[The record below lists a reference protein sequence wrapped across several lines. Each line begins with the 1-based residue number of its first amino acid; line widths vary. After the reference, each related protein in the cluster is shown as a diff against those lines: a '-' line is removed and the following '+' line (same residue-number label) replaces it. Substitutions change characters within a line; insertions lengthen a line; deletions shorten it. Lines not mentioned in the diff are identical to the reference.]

1 MSSGHVPG
9 LIIRVGDV
17 MIKLTRLNGK
27 VFVVNAELIEIME
40 ETPDT
45 VVTLNNGNR
54 FVVSESVDEVVDR
67 IVKYRKKINH
77 IVIHSDDE
85 KSGV

>member
-1 MSSGHVPG
+1 M
-9 LIIRVGDV
+9 IR
-17 MIKLTRLNGK
+17 LTRLNGK

-54 FVVSESVDEVVDR
+54 FVVSESVDEVIDR
-67 IVKYRKKINH
+67 IVKYRKKINY
-77 IVIHSDDE
+77 IVISSGDE
-85 KSGV
+85 ESGV

>member
-1 MSSGHVPG
+1 M
-9 LIIRVGDV
+9 IR
-17 MIKLTRLNGK
+17 LTRLNGK
-27 VFVVNAELIEIME
+27 VFVVNAELIEILE

-54 FVVSESVDEVVDR
+54 FVVSEGVDEVIERV
-67 IVKYRKKINH
+67 VKYRKSIYHFTVDFETN
-77 IVIHSDDE
+77 

>member
-1 MSSGHVPG
+1 M
-9 LIIRVGDV
+9 IR
-17 MIKLTRLNGK
+17 LTRLNGK

-54 FVVSESVDEVVDR
+54 FVVSESVDEVINR
-67 IVKYRKKINH
+67 IVEYRKKINY
-77 IVIHSDDE
+77 IVIGSGDE

>member
-1 MSSGHVPG
+1 M
-9 LIIRVGDV
+9 IR
-17 MIKLTRLNGK
+17 LTRLNGK
-27 VFVVNAELIEIME
+27 VFVVNADLIEIME

-54 FVVSESVDEVVDR
+54 FVVSESVDEVIER
-67 IVKYRKKINH
+67 IVKYRKKIYQ
-77 IVIHSDDE
+77 IVIQGDDG

>member
-1 MSSGHVPG
+1 M
-9 LIIRVGDV
+9 IR
-17 MIKLTRLNGK
+17 LTRLNGK
-27 VFVVNAELIEIME
+27 VFVVNADLIEIME

-54 FVVSESVDEVVDR
+54 FVVSESVDEVIER
-67 IVKYRKKINH
+67 IVKYRKKIYQ
-77 IVIHSDDE
+77 IVIQDDNE

>member
-1 MSSGHVPG
+1 M
-9 LIIRVGDV
+9 IR
-17 MIKLTRLNGK
+17 LTRLNGK
-27 VFVVNAELIEIME
+27 VFVVNADLIEIME

-54 FVVSESVDEVVDR
+54 FVVSESVDEVIER
-67 IVKYRKKINH
+67 IVKYRKKIYH
-77 IVIHSDDE
+77 IVIQGDDE

>member
-1 MSSGHVPG
+1 MKLVMCM
-9 LIIRVGDV
+9 IR
-17 MIKLTRLNGK
+17 LTRLNGK

-54 FVVSESVDEVVDR
+54 FVVSESVDEVIDR

-77 IVIHSDDE
+77 IVVHSDDE

>member
-1 MSSGHVPG
+1 ME
-9 LIIRVGDV
+9 IGDG

-27 VFVVNAELIEIME
+27 AFVVNAELVEILE

-54 FVVSESVDEVVDR
+54 FVVLESVDEVIDQ
-67 IVKYRKKINH
+67 IVKYRKKIYHFTVESNN
-77 IVIHSDDE
+77 DR
-85 KSGV
+85 SGV

>member
-1 MSSGHVPG
+1 MKHLG
-9 LIIRVGDV
+9 LLYRIGDV

-27 VFVVNAELIEIME
+27 VFVVNAELIELME

-54 FVVSESVDEVVDR
+54 FVVCESVDEVIDR
-67 IVKYRKKINH
+67 IVEYRKKINH
-77 IVIHSDDE
+77 IVIQDGDR

>member
-1 MSSGHVPG
+1 M
-9 LIIRVGDV
+9 
-17 MIKLTRLNGK
+17 NC
-27 VFVVNAELIEIME
+27 ELIEIIE

-54 FVVSESVDEVVDR
+54 FVVSEGVDEVIER

-77 IVIHSDDE
+77 IVVLSDDE
-85 KSGV
+85 KAGCNDWI

>member
-1 MSSGHVPG
+1 M
-9 LIIRVGDV
+9 IR
-17 MIKLTRLNGK
+17 LTRLNGK
-27 VFVVNAELIEIME
+27 VFVVNAELIEILE

-54 FVVSESVDEVVDR
+54 FVVSEGVDEVIERV
-67 IVKYRKKINH
+67 VKYRKSIYHFTVDFKT
-77 IVIHSDDE
+77 D